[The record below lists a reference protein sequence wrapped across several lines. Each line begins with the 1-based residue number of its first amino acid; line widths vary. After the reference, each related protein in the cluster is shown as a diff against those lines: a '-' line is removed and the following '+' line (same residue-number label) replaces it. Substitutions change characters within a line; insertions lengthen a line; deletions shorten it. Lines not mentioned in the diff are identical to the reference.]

1 MQTFIFITF
10 GEHNDFNEN
19 LMIFKE
25 AINTRK
31 SNEILNFLERHQ
43 PNVAS
48 ICVFANQENQQF
60 EPGCSGKQKSHMKL
74 LEVHCLF
81 GQVCKAWDCE
91 ISKMSI
97 LARTRDK
104 N

>member
-31 SNEILNFLERHQ
+31 SNEILNFSERHQ

-60 EPGCSGKQKSHMKL
+60 EPGCSEKQKVPY
-74 LEVHCLF
+74 EV
-81 GQVCKAWDCE
+81 A
-91 ISKMSI
+91 
-97 LARTRDK
+97 
-104 N
+104 